1 MTIIIKIIHVSL
13 SWNGTTQQYSDT
25 SVFYQPINVARSH
38 HLDKLQSLLC
48 KDILYFLIPY
58 SFPNI
63 HILLNSHPIFLPNIL
78 KEQLVFS
85 IFIFSPFVHVNQ
97 LSQASMT
104 HCHYSCYLQQVWTAK
119 FKRYFSVSILL
130 DFFIEV
136 YKTSDSHFLKISLPS
151 APVLPCPSSSFPI
164 SFNILLLPLLEFP
177 PSLPIP
183 LNIFM
188 PGFTS

>member
-13 SWNGTTQQYSDT
+13 PCNDTIQQSSDT

-48 KDILYFLIPY
+48 KDILYSLIPY

-85 IFIFSPFVHVNQ
+85 IFIFSPFVLMSINW
-97 LSQASMT
+97 AGSMT
-104 HCHYSCYLQQVWTAK
+104 HSRYSRYLQQVWTAK
-119 FKRYFSVSILL
+119 FQRYFSVSPLL

-183 LNIFM
+183 LYIFM